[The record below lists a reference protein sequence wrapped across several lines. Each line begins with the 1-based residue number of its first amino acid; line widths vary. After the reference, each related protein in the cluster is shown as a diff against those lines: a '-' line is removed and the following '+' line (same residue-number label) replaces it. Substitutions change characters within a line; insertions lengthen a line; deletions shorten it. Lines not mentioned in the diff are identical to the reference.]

1 MSNMILF
8 YLLSLYVKSISDQ
21 KGVDLKNN
29 TVNEINFSPIFILSY
44 LYYNNYLD
52 FIIIIIIIINSTHFL
67 NMNNIILVILLS

>member
-1 MSNMILF
+1 VSNMILF